1 MLNIY
6 SERNCNIYSEL
17 IIPYFFN
24 GILGDNNHDIKY
36 LTNVITYDFY
46 PTVLV
51 LYARYK
57 KYYIKDCYQAN

>member
-6 SERNCNIYSEL
+6 SERNCIIYSE
-17 IIPYFFN
+17 FD